1 MNNTILQLSRNSYH
15 LDITVL
21 IPTYN
26 RAEILRETME
36 AMCVV
41 KRDNLAVEFVVID
54 NNSKDNTKAVVESFI
69 GRLPIRYL
77 FEPRSGKNCALNKG
91 LDELKLGEIVVFTD
105 DDVMPRPDWLQEICG
120 ACKRWPNHG
129 IFGGVSIAVWPGGQD
144 PKWLQFARGNCRAW
158 TLDLGPDE
166 ILFPKDHL
174 PYGTNLWILKR
185 FFEKGLRYDESI
197 GPSPVNRAMGSETSL
212 LLQLARDGH
221 QMVYCPGSVI
231 FHKLQQWVVTA
242 RGIRRRAYT
251 HGRGKAR
258 LNGFAQ
264 AELRCRHRRLWQ
276 LRRLA
281 ALGFAVARLMA
292 AYMSFTN
299 GRRVGRSLE
308 PMEDIAYHIELLK
321 MDYRGK
327 EFFASKTSIEII
339 GENVPR
345 TAGRG
350 LSEE

>member
-1 MNNTILQLSRNSYH
+1 MNNAVPQLSKNSNN

-26 RAEILRETME
+26 RAEILCETLD

-41 KRDNLAVEFVVID
+41 KRDNLTVEFVVID
-54 NNSKDNTKAVVESFI
+54 NNSKDNTKAIVESFI
-69 GRLPIRYL
+69 ERLPIRYL
-77 FEPRSGKNCALNKG
+77 FEPRSGKNCALNKA

-105 DDVMPRPDWLQEICG
+105 DDVMPRPDWLQEIYG

-129 IFGGVSIAVWPGGQD
+129 IFGGVTIAAWPDGQD
-144 PKWLQFARGNCRAW
+144 PEWLQFAAGAYKAW

-212 LLQLARDGH
+212 LLLLAGDGH
-221 QMVYCPGSVI
+221 QIVYCPHSVI
-231 FHKLQQWVVTA
+231 FHKLQKSLVTA

-251 HGRGKAR
+251 YGRGQAR
-258 LNGFAQ
+258 LRGFAQ
-264 AELRCRHRRLWQ
+264 VELRCRHRRLWQ

-308 PMEDIAYHIELLK
+308 PIEDIAYHIELLK
-321 MDYRGK
+321 MDYRAK
-327 EFFASKTSIEII
+327 NSLQAKHLL
-339 GENVPR
+339 R
-345 TAGRG
+345 
-350 LSEE
+350 